1 MNFDSHFKKCKS
13 NIERTSML
21 YFEFWNHLQE
31 ETPDLK
37 RLMDLGTRIEE
48 YIKTVELHW
57 KKM

>member
-48 YIKTVELHW
+48 
-57 KKM
+57 